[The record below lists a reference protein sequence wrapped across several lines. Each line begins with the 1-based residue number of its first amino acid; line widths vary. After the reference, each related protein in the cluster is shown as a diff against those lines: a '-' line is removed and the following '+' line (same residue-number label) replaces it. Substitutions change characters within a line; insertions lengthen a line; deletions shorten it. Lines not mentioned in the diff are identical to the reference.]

1 MVPVIKNINKNGLDT
16 RETGNRKPEKPT
28 EKTIEKPI
36 ETITYCTC
44 KI

>member
-16 RETGNRKPEKPT
+16 RETGNRKPTEKPT

-36 ETITYCTC
+36 ETITY
-44 KI
+44 